1 MPAAATQTSIRSDRS
16 GPIAGVVLAAGLSSR
31 MGRNKLLF
39 DLGGRSVV
47 HAVVEA
53 ALCAGLDPVVVVL
66 GHEADAV
73 RASVGGLACR
83 FVVNAN
89 YTDGMNGSVCE
100 GIRSVPPNVSAAVV
114 LLADMPF
121 VTANMIAQV
130 VARYRAGNARL
141 LVCEYDGVQAPP
153 TLFDR
158 SLFAAL
164 AGPEGGGCAKRMRR
178 RFDAEAEVMA
188 WPAAALADLDVP
200 ADYARI
206 RAQLVTN

>member
-1 MPAAATQTSIRSDRS
+1 MRSDRS
-16 GPIAGVVLAAGLSSR
+16 GPIAGVVLAAGSSSR

-47 HAVVEA
+47 HAAVEV
-53 ALCAGLDPVVVVL
+53 ALGARLDPVVLVL
-66 GHEADAV
+66 GHEAEAV
-73 RASVGGLACR
+73 RASVDGLACR
-83 FVVNAN
+83 FVLNPNHAS
-89 YTDGMNGSVCE
+89 GMNSSVCT
-100 GIRSVPPNVSAAVV
+100 GIESLPSGVSAAVV